1 MVSLMAFDIMAQS
14 MDWAKL
20 SRYEPENVALR
31 SQPDGVKVVFMG
43 NSITEGW
50 VEMHPAF
57 FTDNGFVGR
66 GISGQTSSQM
76 LLRFRQDVIS
86 LRPKVVVINAGTND
100 IAENTGPYNEVNT
113 FGNIISMVELA
124 KASKIKVIMTSVL
137 PAAKFHWNP
146 NVTDAAGKVE
156 RLNKALRAYAAQHK
170 IEYVDY
176 YTPLVTGTERALN
189 PSYSLDGVHP
199 ELSGYAVMEP
209 LAVKAIREALGMEP
223 LQEFWCEDCR

>member
-1 MVSLMAFDIMAQS
+1 MKKVLLIVMVSLMALDIMAQS

-20 SRYEPENVALR
+20 SRYERENVALR

-50 VEMHPAF
+50 VEKHPAF

-113 FGNIISMVELA
+113 LGNIISMVELA

-137 PAAKFHWNP
+137 PAAQFPWNP
-146 NVTDAAGKVE
+146 DVSDAAGKVE
-156 RLNKALRAYAAQHK
+156 RLNTALRAYAAQHK

-176 YTPLVTGTERALN
+176 YAPLVTGAEKALN

-209 LAVKAIREALGMEP
+209 LVLKAIR
-223 LQEFWCEDCR
+223 RYVKK